1 MLKPCIATLR
11 ILAGTLLALSWTA
24 SGALVIPGADGSDGA
39 FAPTASLEID
49 LSQAP
54 TAGWTTPGDG
64 RGVYDPTKWAVV
76 FKYSSVNI
84 PAGVTVSFKNHD
96 SRAAVVW
103 LVSGDVNIAGTL
115 SLKGQNYVN
124 APARAEPGPGGHLG
138 GIGYQSLTAP
148 AGGGLGI
155 GGGLNSNSG
164 GSHATA
170 GYLNTFPIY
179 GNPRVLPLVGGSGG
193 GGDIYASYSQSG
205 GGAGGGALLL
215 AVSGTLTIDGLIDA
229 QGGAGDVSV
238 NDLSGSGA
246 GGAVRVIAETIAGS
260 GAIYAVG
267 GQTTYYGGDGRIR
280 IEAIYPGAAWTVV
293 PVATVVPPDDP
304 VLLWLPAGAPT
315 VEVLS
320 IATGAVPPDPRARL
334 DPGREDITLPL
345 LGGAA
350 DIVLATNNLD
360 TASGTVQVRIT
371 PEYGAPFF
379 VDAAYDSGDYES
391 ATWIATATLPT
402 GVFTVQAHAV
412 NPAP

>member
-1 MLKPCIATLR
+1 MLKPCITTLR
-11 ILAGTLLALSWTA
+11 ILAGTLLVYSWTA

-39 FAPTASLEID
+39 FSPTANTEID

-84 PAGVTVSFKNHD
+84 PAGVTVTFKNHD

-103 LVSGDVNIAGTL
+103 LVSGDVTIAGTL
-115 SLKGQNYVN
+115 SLKGQNWVS
-124 APARAEPGPGGHLG
+124 APARAESGPGGYLG
-138 GIGYQSLTAP
+138 AVGYQSVTSP

-155 GGGLNSNSG
+155 GGGLPSSYG

-170 GYLNTFPIY
+170 GYLNTFPTY

-193 GGDIYASYSQSG
+193 GGDFNGPYG
-205 GGAGGGALLL
+205 GGGGGGALLL
-215 AVSGTLTIDGLIDA
+215 AVSGTLTVDGIISA
-229 QGGAGDVSV
+229 QGGDGSSYGG
-238 NDLSGSGA
+238 SGSGA
-246 GGAVRVIAETIAGS
+246 GGAVRLTAETIAGN
-260 GAIYAVG
+260 GAVYAFG
-267 GQTTYYGGDGRIR
+267 GQATYYGGDGRIR
-280 IEAIYPGAAWTVV
+280 IETLNPAAAWAVV
-293 PVATVVPPDDP
+293 PVATVAAPDNP

-320 IATGAVPPDPRARL
+320 VATEAVPPDPRARL
-334 DPGREDITLPL
+334 DPGREDVSLPI

-350 DIVLATNNLD
+350 DIQLQTNYVDPLA
-360 TASGTVQVRIT
+360 TVQVRIT
-371 PEYGAPFF
+371 PEFGAPFF
-379 VDAAYDSGDYES
+379 VNASFDSGDHEA
-391 ATWIATATLPT
+391 ATWIATATLPS